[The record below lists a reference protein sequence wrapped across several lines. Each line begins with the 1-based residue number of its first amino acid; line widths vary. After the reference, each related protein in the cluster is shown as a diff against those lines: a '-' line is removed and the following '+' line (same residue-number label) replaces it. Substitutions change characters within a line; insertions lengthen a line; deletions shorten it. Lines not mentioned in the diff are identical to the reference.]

1 MNIWWTPKFG
11 TGEEGRRAELEL
23 GPGRSVGSQRGVKWN
38 EAQRS
43 TQMKG
48 EGKQEKEEGRKGW
61 DKRGKEKANR
71 QTEGK
76 GKNKLGQR
84 FGDISMDWDSPQ
96 AAPEDM

>member
-1 MNIWWTPKFG
+1 MKNEYFVDSKVWDGGRGKESRARAG
-11 TGEEGRRAELEL
+11 AREECGVTA
-23 GPGRSVGSQRGVKWN
+23 GVKWN

-48 EGKQEKEEGRKGW
+48 EGKQETEGRKGW

-84 FGDISMDWDSPQ
+84 FGDISWDSPQ
-96 AAPEDM
+96 AAPEDT